1 MWQSSCCLALAQ
13 VAAQRAM
20 ETEKPLFG
28 LNAAENSCTLN
39 VKLISVHDTGCAIS
53 RAFVQKA
60 EIRSSRRR
68 AVPWLDGFSCVAR
81 PSQITYIHTGI
92 LHVREEGGDEPLL
105 ARDGP

>member
-1 MWQSSCCLALAQ
+1 
-13 VAAQRAM
+13 M

-92 LHVREEGGDEPLL
+92 LNVREENMRTGRTQGGGEPLL